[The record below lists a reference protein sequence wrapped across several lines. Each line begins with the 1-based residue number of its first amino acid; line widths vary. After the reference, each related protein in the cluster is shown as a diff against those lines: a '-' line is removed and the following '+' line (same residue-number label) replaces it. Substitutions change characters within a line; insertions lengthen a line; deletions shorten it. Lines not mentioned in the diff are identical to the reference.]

1 MRKLVSLMLTLA
13 LLLTAMALPA
23 MAEEVPTL
31 TMMITGDNTPSE
43 DNNVI
48 KELGDRVGAK
58 LQITVLPG
66 ADYPAK
72 LNALLAS
79 GSEPDLYAVL
89 DVSTLLELRDA
100 GRLVN
105 MEPLLDEYGPDIKA
119 YLGDNLYMPV
129 VNEGGV
135 YGLVSEAGLYPKN
148 LAIRKDWLAK
158 VGKEMPTDLDGY
170 YDVLYAFTY
179 DDPDGN
185 GEKDTYGIAPCMAD
199 ASGFQHIMAAF
210 GIPFSFNG
218 GNGGAIL
225 LEDGTVTTFLKH
237 PRFLEAMEYL
247 RKLYQDGLMDP
258 DFATLTNMQT
268 FERLWQG
275 KVGAVDFQAVGTTN
289 NWYPG
294 RYTFEVP
301 ENPGDLFG
309 FAFLNGAGATKIY
322 PNYQKA
328 DMVINASCEHP
339 ELALKLINYLY
350 YTEEGQNLGYMG
362 VEGVHYEWID
372 KDAGTYQRLGVYTD
386 DVVHRADGAFC
397 YNSSGGFTVENA
409 ETRLMNQTTQDAQA
423 AEREVLTDYAYIAKS
438 LDSRAEYGTILDD
451 IVKECFAQLIVT
463 TGDVEAEYQEFI
475 ARWEE
480 EGGLEYEAEAT
491 AAYAEEHA

>member
-1 MRKLVSLMLTLA
+1 MRKLVSLLLTLA

-23 MAEEVPTL
+23 MAEEIPTL

-48 KELGDRVGAK
+48 KELGSRLGVNV
-58 LQITVLPG
+58 QITVLPS
-66 ADYPAK
+66 ADYSAK
-72 LNALLAS
+72 LNALIAS
-79 GSEPDLYAVL
+79 GSEPDIYSVL
-89 DVSTLLELRDA
+89 DISTLLELRDA
-100 GRLVN
+100 GRLVD

-135 YGLVSEAGLYPKN
+135 YGLVSEAGLYLKN
-148 LAIRKDWLAK
+148 LAIRKDWLAN
-158 VGKEMPTDLDGY
+158 VGLEMPTDLDSY

-179 DDPDGN
+179 NDPDGN

-199 ASGFQHIMAAF
+199 ASGFQHILAAF
-210 GIPFSFNG
+210 GISSAFDGTGS
-218 GNGGAIL
+218 AIV

-275 KVGAVDFQAVGTTN
+275 KVGVIDFQAVGTTN

-309 FAFLNGAGATKIY
+309 FAFLNGAGATKVY
-322 PNYQKA
+322 ANYQKA
-328 DMVINASCEHP
+328 DAVISSSCEHP
-339 ELALKLINYLY
+339 ELAVKLINYMY
-350 YTEEGQNLGYMG
+350 YTEEGQNLTYMG
-362 VEGVHYEWID
+362 VEGLHYEWID
-372 KDAGTYQRLGVYTD
+372 QEAGTYQRLGVYTD

-423 AEREVLTDYAYIAKS
+423 AEREVATDYAYIARS
-438 LDSRAEYGTILDD
+438 LDTRAEYGTILDD